1 MTSIL
6 FAAASV
12 FAADGDWQS
21 QLKFLDRTARASRL
35 GDGTY
40 RLDSSGSVKTIAK
53 QAMRSETAS
62 PLVDALFAL
71 AQSEAA
77 EAQVKE
83 LRDSAYNHGN
93 PIPCDCYVTGV
104 KWPFVWT
111 RDSAYSIDLALGWL
125 DPPRARRT
133 LEFKLSGVRV
143 KSAPQGL
150 YVVQD
155 TGSGGSWPI
164 STDRVAWFLGARHLL
179 DDAAFAD
186 TIRDIVKVTATAL
199 DKGHKLLLAGNGGSA
214 ADAQHLAG
222 EMLSRLYYDRAPAA
236 AIALTTDT
244 SVLTAIGNDYGYDR
258 VFERQIFGLGCPGD
272 VFVAISTSGRS
283 PNILRAIDAAREKR
297 IITVGFT
304 GRNGG
309 EMSSRCDFC
318 LHAPSDSTPLI
329 QQIHITAGHII
340 CGIVE
345 ERLFPRS

>member
-1 MTSIL
+1 MAG
-6 FAAASV
+6 AAVSAVLEYLVRSRDV
-12 FAADGDWQS
+12 IQAA
-21 QLKFLDRTARASRL
+21 
-35 GDGTY
+35 
-40 RLDSSGSVKTIAK
+40 
-53 QAMRSETAS
+53 
-62 PLVDALFAL
+62 
-71 AQSEAA
+71 
-77 EAQVKE
+77 
-83 LRDSAYNHGN
+83 
-93 PIPCDCYVTGV
+93 
-104 KWPFVWT
+104 
-111 RDSAYSIDLALGWL
+111 ID
-125 DPPRARRT
+125 DPT
-133 LEFKLSGVRV
+133 
-143 KSAPQGL
+143 
-150 YVVQD
+150 
-155 TGSGGSWPI
+155 
-164 STDRVAWFLGARHLL
+164 
-179 DDAAFAD
+179 FAD
-186 TIRDIVKVTATAL
+186 AISDIVEVTATAL

-222 EMLSRLYYDRAPAA
+222 EMLSRFHYDRAPAA

-329 QQIHITAGHII
+329 QQIHIAAGHII
-340 CGIVE
+340 CGLVE